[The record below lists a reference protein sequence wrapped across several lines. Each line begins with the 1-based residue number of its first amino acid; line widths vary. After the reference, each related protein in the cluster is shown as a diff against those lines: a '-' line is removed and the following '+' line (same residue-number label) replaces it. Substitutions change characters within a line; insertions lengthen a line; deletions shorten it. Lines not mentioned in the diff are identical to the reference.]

1 MTEPESPGMNGAQQ
15 SPFSLPPTARGYP
28 LDPEE
33 REEIERFL
41 AELRAERDRAGSRPG
56 DAPEAG

>member
-33 REEIERFL
+33 REEIDDFL
-41 AELRAERDRAGSRPG
+41 AEMRAERERAESGASDGPQPG
-56 DAPEAG
+56 